1 MLDAKCRILRA
12 VMEEA
17 GVRFTGAAHELG
29 INVKYLHRLLRAY
42 GLKDEAR

>member
-1 MLDAKCRILRA
+1 VLDAKCGILRA
-12 VMEEA
+12 AMEEA
-17 GVRFTGAAHELG
+17 DGRFTEAAHELG

>member
-1 MLDAKCRILRA
+1 
-12 VMEEA
+12 MEEA
-17 GVRFTGAAHELG
+17 DGRFTEAAHELG